1 MLGIKLDIEQNWRT
15 ISAEGKNVYPR
26 LVTFFPEML
35 RGAAIRSHDEA
46 CLVSTFFQ
54 PHLTFWQEQRKK
66 RGRNWL
72 LAIVFTH
79 WKHINVSGAFIG
91 YDKSLSCVSK
101 LV

>member
-15 ISAEGKNVYPR
+15 ISAERKNVYPR

-66 RGRNWL
+66 KG
-72 LAIVFTH
+72 
-79 WKHINVSGAFIG
+79 
-91 YDKSLSCVSK
+91 SK
-101 LV
+101 LVVGDCFHALEAYKCLWSLYWI